1 MNNMKKTAV
10 SHKPGDII
18 EFAGSKFVVLD
29 ILDPSSG
36 VPEGHGYT
44 DNGPD
49 LFILSLE
56 SQGESRFGDS
66 NNYAESELRRQTAAW
81 LDDLLAHGVDPD
93 LLRTR
98 TLDLTT
104 MDGHGKY
111 GELTV
116 KAAPLT
122 IDEARKYAD
131 VIPNCD
137 DACWLAT
144 GWGGPGYFGATYAL
158 SVGANGNWYN
168 DNCAYSY
175 GIRPALVISSL
186 LLASKEEPDLS
197 EASTE
202 ELLEELRRRIEG

>member
-1 MNNMKKTAV
+1 MKKTAV

-29 ILDPSSG
+29 ILDPSRD
-36 VPEGHGYT
+36 VPESHGYI

-49 LFILSLE
+49 LFVLSLE

-66 NNYAESELRRQTAAW
+66 NNYVESELRRRTTAW
-81 LDDLLAHGVDPD
+81 LDDLLAHGADPD

-98 TLDLTT
+98 TIYLTT

-122 IDEARKYAD
+122 MDEARKYAD
-131 VIPNCD
+131 IIPNCD

-144 GWGGPGYFGATYAL
+144 GWGGPEHLGAAYAL
-158 SVGANGNWYN
+158 IVLTNGSWNYGYCS
-168 DNCAYSY
+168 DSY

-186 LLASKEEPDLS
+186 LLTSKEEPDLS

-202 ELLEELRRRIEG
+202 ELLEELRRRIEE

>member
-1 MNNMKKTAV
+1 MKKTAV

-144 GWGGPGYFGATYAL
+144 GWGGPGYFGATSAL
-158 SVGANGNWYN
+158 FVYTSGYWGNSS
-168 DNCAYSY
+168 CSYSY

-186 LLASKEEPDLS
+186 LLASKEEPYLS

>member
-1 MNNMKKTAV
+1 MKKTAV

-144 GWGGPGYFGATYAL
+144 GWGGPGYFGATGAL
-158 SVGANGNWYN
+158 GVDTDGDWGSRS
-168 DNCAYSY
+168 CSRSH

-186 LLASKEEPDLS
+186 LLASKEEPYLS

>member
-1 MNNMKKTAV
+1 MKKTAV

-29 ILDPSSG
+29 ILDPSRE
-36 VPEGHGYT
+36 VPEGHGYI

-66 NNYAESELRRQTAAW
+66 NNYAESELRRRTAAW

-93 LLRTR
+93 LIRSR

-104 MDGHGKY
+104 LDGHGKY
-111 GELTV
+111 GELAV

-122 IDEARKYAD
+122 MDEARKYAD
-131 VIPNCD
+131 IIPNCG

-144 GWGGPGYFGATYAL
+144 GWGGPEFYGATHAL
-158 SVGANGNWYN
+158 SVYTNGYWGNSH
-168 DNCAYSY
+168 CSVSY

-186 LLASKEEPDLS
+186 LLSSEESDLS
-197 EASTE
+197 DISTE

>member
-1 MNNMKKTAV
+1 MKKTAV

-158 SVGANGNWYN
+158 HVHTNGYWNN
-168 DNCAYSY
+168 NGCSHSC

-186 LLASKEEPDLS
+186 LLASKEEPYLS

>member
-1 MNNMKKTAV
+1 MKKTAV

-144 GWGGPGYFGATYAL
+144 GWGGPGYFGATRAL
-158 SVGANGNWYN
+158 FVYTNGSWGSL
-168 DNCAYSY
+168 NCSNSY

-186 LLASKEEPDLS
+186 LLASKEEPYLS

>member
-1 MNNMKKTAV
+1 MKKTAV

-144 GWGGPGYFGATYAL
+144 GWGGPEHLGAALALLVGTNGRWNYSNFCSNSYA
-158 SVGANGNWYN
+158 
-168 DNCAYSY
+168 
-175 GIRPALVISSL
+175 IRPALVISSL

>member
-1 MNNMKKTAV
+1 MKKTAV

-29 ILDPSSG
+29 DLSPF
-36 VPEGHGYT
+36 
-44 DNGPD
+44 NGEDEAHD

-66 NNYAESELRRQTAAW
+66 NNYAESELRRRTAAW

-122 IDEARKYAD
+122 MDEARKYAD
-131 VIPNCD
+131 IIPDCD

-144 GWGGPGYFGATYAL
+144 GWGGPGFVGATYAL
-158 SVGANGNWYN
+158 YVNANGWGGN
-168 DNCAYSY
+168 NCSDSY

>member
-1 MNNMKKTAV
+1 MKKTAV

-29 ILDPSSG
+29 ILDPSRD
-36 VPEGHGYT
+36 VPESHGYI

-49 LFILSLE
+49 LFVLSLE

-66 NNYAESELRRQTAAW
+66 NNYVESELRRRTTAW
-81 LDDLLAHGVDPD
+81 LDDLLAHGADPD

-98 TLDLTT
+98 TIYLTT

-122 IDEARKYAD
+122 MDEARKYAD
-131 VIPNCD
+131 IIPNCD

-144 GWGGPGYFGATYAL
+144 GWGGPEHRGATFAL
-158 SVGANGNWYN
+158 LVHANGSWGLYY
-168 DNCAYSY
+168 CSHSY
-175 GIRPALVISSL
+175 GVRPALVISSL
-186 LLASKEEPDLS
+186 LLTSKEEPDLS

-202 ELLEELRRRIEG
+202 ELLEELRRRIEE

>member
-1 MNNMKKTAV
+1 MKKTAV

-66 NNYAESELRRQTAAW
+66 NNYVESELRRRTAAW

-98 TLDLTT
+98 TIYLTT

-122 IDEARKYAD
+122 MDEARKYAD

-144 GWGGPGYFGATYAL
+144 GWGGPGYFCATYAL
-158 SVGANGNWYN
+158 DVYANGSWVSGR
-168 DNCAYSY
+168 CSHSY

>member
-1 MNNMKKTAV
+1 MKKTAV

-29 ILDPSSG
+29 ILDPYRE

-56 SQGESRFGDS
+56 SQGESRFGDN
-66 NNYAESELRRQTAAW
+66 NNYAESELRRRTAAW

-93 LLRTR
+93 LIRTR

-111 GELTV
+111 GKLTV

-122 IDEARKYAD
+122 MDEARKYAD
-131 VIPNCD
+131 IILNCD

-144 GWGGPGYFGATYAL
+144 GWGGPEFYGATYAL
-158 SVGANGNWYN
+158 YVSTSGFWSGSYCSV
-168 DNCAYSY
+168 SY

-186 LLASKEEPDLS
+186 LLTSKEEPDLS

-202 ELLEELRRRIEG
+202 ELLGELRRRIEE

>member
-1 MNNMKKTAV
+1 MKKTAV

-29 ILDPSSG
+29 ILDPSRD
-36 VPEGHGYT
+36 VPEGHGYI

-66 NNYAESELRRQTAAW
+66 NNYAESELRRRTAAW

-122 IDEARKYAD
+122 MDEARKYAD

-144 GWGGPGYFGATYAL
+144 GWGGPGRYGATNAL
-158 SVGANGNWYN
+158 NVDASGSWDDDCSN
-168 DNCAYSY
+168 SF

-202 ELLEELRRRIEG
+202 ELLEELRRRIEE

>member
-1 MNNMKKTAV
+1 MKKTAV

-158 SVGANGNWYN
+158 FDNTNGNWFSYY
-168 DNCAYSY
+168 CSYSY

-186 LLASKEEPDLS
+186 LLASKEEPYLS

>member
-1 MNNMKKTAV
+1 MKKTAV

-144 GWGGPGYFGATYAL
+144 GWGGPGYFGATLAL
-158 SVGANGNWYN
+158 LVRTLGVWNNYN
-168 DNCAYSY
+168 CSSSY

-186 LLASKEEPDLS
+186 LLASKEEPYLS

>member
-1 MNNMKKTAV
+1 MKKTAV

-158 SVGANGNWYN
+158 FVYTSGYWDGSSCS
-168 DNCAYSY
+168 DSY

>member
-1 MNNMKKTAV
+1 MKKTAV

-29 ILDPSSG
+29 ILDPSRD
-36 VPEGHGYT
+36 VPESHGYI

-49 LFILSLE
+49 LFVLSLE

-66 NNYAESELRRQTAAW
+66 NNYVESELRRRTTAW
-81 LDDLLAHGVDPD
+81 LDDLLAHGADPD

-98 TLDLTT
+98 TIYLTT

-122 IDEARKYAD
+122 MDEARKYAD
-131 VIPNCD
+131 IIPNCD

-144 GWGGPGYFGATYAL
+144 GWGGPEHLGATYAL
-158 SVGANGNWYN
+158 RVNTNGGWGNG
-168 DNCAYSY
+168 DCSGSY
-175 GIRPALVISSL
+175 GFRPALVISSL
-186 LLASKEEPDLS
+186 LLTSKEEPDLS

-202 ELLEELRRRIEG
+202 ELLEELRRRIEE

>member
-1 MNNMKKTAV
+1 MKKTAV

-29 ILDPSSG
+29 DLSPF
-36 VPEGHGYT
+36 
-44 DNGPD
+44 NGEDEAHD

-66 NNYAESELRRQTAAW
+66 NNYAESELRRRTAAW

-122 IDEARKYAD
+122 MDEARKYAD
-131 VIPNCD
+131 IIPDCD

-144 GWGGPGYFGATYAL
+144 GWGGPGFVGVTLALRVYA
-158 SVGANGNWYN
+158 SGRWGTS
-168 DNCAYSY
+168 NCSYSY

>member
-1 MNNMKKTAV
+1 MKKTAV

-144 GWGGPGYFGATYAL
+144 GWGGPGYFGATSAL
-158 SVGANGNWYN
+158 LVYTHGDWSGNYCS
-168 DNCAYSY
+168 DSY
-175 GIRPALVISSL
+175 GVRPALVISSL
-186 LLASKEEPDLS
+186 LLASKEEPYLS

>member
-1 MNNMKKTAV
+1 MKKTAV

-158 SVGANGNWYN
+158 YVSTNGVWNYSRCFN
-168 DNCAYSY
+168 SY

>member
-1 MNNMKKTAV
+1 MKKTAV

-81 LDDLLAHGVDPD
+81 LDDLLAHDVDPD

-144 GWGGPGYFGATYAL
+144 GWGGPGYFGASIAL
-158 SVGANGNWYN
+158 FVYANGGWSSSL
-168 DNCAYSY
+168 CSYSY

-186 LLASKEEPDLS
+186 LLASKEEPYLS

>member
-1 MNNMKKTAV
+1 MKKTAV

-29 ILDPSSG
+29 ILDPSRD
-36 VPEGHGYT
+36 VPESHGYI

-49 LFILSLE
+49 LFVLSLE

-66 NNYAESELRRQTAAW
+66 NNYVESELRRRTTAW
-81 LDDLLAHGVDPD
+81 LDDLLAHGADPD

-98 TLDLTT
+98 TIYLTT

-122 IDEARKYAD
+122 MDEARKYAD
-131 VIPNCD
+131 IIPNCD

-144 GWGGPGYFGATYAL
+144 GWGGPEHLGATHAL
-158 SVGANGNWYN
+158 LVNTNGYWNYN
-168 DNCAYSY
+168 YCSDSD
-175 GIRPALVISSL
+175 GFRPALVISSL
-186 LLASKEEPDLS
+186 LLTSKEEPDLS

-202 ELLEELRRRIEG
+202 ELLEELRRRIEE

>member
-1 MNNMKKTAV
+1 MKKTAV

-29 ILDPSSG
+29 ILDPSRD
-36 VPEGHGYT
+36 VPESHGYI

-49 LFILSLE
+49 LFVLSLE

-66 NNYAESELRRQTAAW
+66 NNYVESELRRRTTAW
-81 LDDLLAHGVDPD
+81 LDDLLAHGADPD

-98 TLDLTT
+98 TIYLTT

-122 IDEARKYAD
+122 MDEARKYAD
-131 VIPNCD
+131 IIPNCD

-144 GWGGPGYFGATYAL
+144 GWGGPEHLGAAHAL
-158 SVGANGNWYN
+158 RVNTNGGWYGH
-168 DNCAYSY
+168 CSSSF

-186 LLASKEEPDLS
+186 LLTSKEEPDLS

-202 ELLEELRRRIEG
+202 ELLEELRRRIEE